1 MNQSTSTIELVE
13 YRRISFD
20 RDIISDAAANL
31 LWHDYRNIIEFQP
44 PSIITNYQWQLT
56 SQGWVGYLPLT
67 SELGIRL
74 KPKIALNNILGML
87 EYAYDLKSFRL
98 LEGRNHCETIEEFY
112 ERLAGILARR
122 ILARVRRGLYRTY
135 IPKLERLTC
144 IRGRIDIPSTIRKP
158 WEIALKCHYQE
169 QTADIEDNQILAWTL
184 HQIIRSNVCTDRT
197 LPELRQAYR
206 AFQGSV
212 NLIPHS
218 AQACIG
224 RTYHRLNDDY
234 QLLHALCRFFLE
246 QSSPQ
251 LNRGD
256 RHMIPFLVDMASLY
270 EKFVA
275 QWLKAHNQSF
285 LDPHRLRLA
294 TQVPVYL
301 NEDKSIKFIIDLVLT
316 DIATG
321 QVGYVIDTKYKS
333 PAKPSTQD
341 VQQIIAYAVV
351 TGAMEAIL
359 LYPQELSQPLN
370 TQVSNHGHNIRVRT
384 LAFGIDRDLDLCGK
398 EFIHQFLG

>member
-13 YRRISFD
+13 YRRTSFE

-31 LWHDYRNIIEFQP
+31 LWHDYRKIIEFQP
-44 PSIITNYQWQLT
+44 PSIITNHQWQLT

-74 KPKIALNNILGML
+74 KPKIPLNNIFGML
-87 EYAYDLKSFRL
+87 EYAYHLKNVQL
-98 LEGRNHCETIEEFY
+98 LEGWNQCETIEEFY
-112 ERLAGILARR
+112 ERLADILARR
-122 ILARVRRGLYRTY
+122 ILDRVRRGLYRTY

-144 IRGRIDIPSTIRKP
+144 IRGRIDIPATIRTP
-158 WEIALKCHYQE
+158 WETALKCHYQE
-169 QTADIEDNQILAWTL
+169 QTADIADNQILAWTL

-197 LPELRQAYR
+197 LPKLRQAYR
-206 AFQGSV
+206 AFQGSIT
-212 NLIPHS
+212 LIPHS
-218 AQACIG
+218 AQTCIG

-256 RHMIPFLVDMASLY
+256 RKMLPFLVEMASLY
-270 EKFVA
+270 ENFVA
-275 QWLKAHNQSF
+275 QWLKAHRKSF
-285 LDPHRLRLA
+285 LAPRGLQLT

-316 DIATG
+316 DIETG
-321 QVGYVIDTKYKS
+321 RVRYIIDTKYKN
-333 PAKPSTQD
+333 PAQPSAQD
-341 VQQIIAYAVV
+341 VQQIIAYAAV
-351 TGAMEAIL
+351 TGATEAIL

-370 TQVSNHGHNIRVRT
+370 TQVSNHAHNIRVRT
-384 LAFGIDRDLDLCGK
+384 LAFGIDRDLDLCGQ
-398 EFIHQFLG
+398 EFVHELFG